1 MGISKDNLHGL
12 SKSNALFVDARNT
25 SGSSFVDWTSDDL
38 LHKLDRTRAVV
49 VRAPDLG
56 GCLCGDCCVLAY
68 YGVNHL
74 EPALI
79 FSAVQG
85 GGRRLIDEPKNAKS
99 KV

>member
-1 MGISKDNLHGL
+1 M
-12 SKSNALFVDARNT
+12 
-25 SGSSFVDWTSDDL
+25 DDL
-38 LHKLDRTRAVV
+38 LHKLDGPEQWWFEPLIWAG
-49 VRAPDLG
+49 ALAAIA
-56 GCLCGDCCVLAY
+56 LVLAY

-85 GGRRLIDEPKNAKS
+85 GGRRLIDEPKNAKL